1 MPGCGDAGASFGS
14 ARACPGGFWRAGR
27 RAREGGQAA
36 KIAADASG
44 GERPGLT
51 AAFPALPVILGY
63 RAGQAQLGEA
73 AKDQPGPAA
82 HLIRL
87 AERGFVPA
95 QGGLGEPVAVLDVEP
110 VQAGA
115 PDQVQVRHARVG
127 PPQPQRP
134 GDLSPV
140 RQAFYGD
147 ADEMALDDG
156 RPGEAGITPT
166 CPYRSSCRDSSWSGS
181 PQVAGFCTF
190 EPAAAVL
197 AVPAPD
203 GPAPGVAGPGT

>member
-1 MPGCGDAGASFGS
+1 MPGCGGAGASFGS
-14 ARACPGGFWRAGR
+14 AGACPGGFWRAGR
-27 RAREGGQAA
+27 RA
-36 KIAADASG
+36 
-44 GERPGLT
+44 GE
-51 AAFPALPVILGY
+51 
-63 RAGQAQLGEA
+63 AQLGEA

-110 VQAGA
+110 VQVGA
-115 PDQVQVRHARVG
+115 PDQVQVRHARAG

-140 RQAFYGD
+140 RQAFYGG

-156 RPGEAGITPT
+156 RPGEAG
-166 CPYRSSCRDSSWSGS
+166 
-181 PQVAGFCTF
+181 
-190 EPAAAVL
+190 EPAAAGELGVQ
-197 AVPAPD
+197 
-203 GPAPGVAGPGT
+203 PAPGHYADLPVPLVVPGQFLVRVTPGGRVLAFEPVAAVLAGPARPAR